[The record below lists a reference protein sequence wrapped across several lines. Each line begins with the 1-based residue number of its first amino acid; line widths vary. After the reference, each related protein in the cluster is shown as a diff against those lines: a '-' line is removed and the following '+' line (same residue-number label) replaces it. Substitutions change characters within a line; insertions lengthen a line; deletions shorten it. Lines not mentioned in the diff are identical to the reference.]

1 MGKSIQ
7 QLIAATSELAALPT
21 TTVRLLE
28 LLDDPTVG
36 AGPVL
41 EVVEKDP
48 GLTANLLKLCN
59 SAYYGLRR
67 QVGTVREA
75 LVLLGNQ
82 TVVTLAFAAS
92 MGEVL
97 RGSLAGYRLD
107 KSELWHHTLAVA
119 LGASHLASVAGD
131 RSLRERAFTGGMVHD
146 IGKLLLDKELRRQRR
161 PIEPGLRTD
170 ALRAAERAILGFDHG
185 EAGAALAEA
194 WNFPPDLVA
203 VIRYH
208 DRPLASGARAAGAL
222 VGAVGAANLIAGTVG
237 FGGGTEPLPDSEL
250 KAALAELGIDDQLY
264 QDLAAR
270 LPSDLENLL
279 SLIGERT

>member
-1 MGKSIQ
+1 MATSIQ
-7 QLIAATSELAALPT
+7 QLIAATNELAALPT

-36 AGPVL
+36 AAPVL

-75 LVLLGNQ
+75 LVMLGNQ

-97 RGSLAGYRLD
+97 RGSLSGYRLD
-107 KSELWHHTLAVA
+107 KSGLWHHTLAVA

-131 RSLRERAFTGGMVHD
+131 RKLRERAFTGGMVHD

-161 PIEPGLRTD
+161 TVEPGISREELRT
-170 ALRAAERAILGFDHG
+170 AEREIFGFDHG
-185 EAGAALAEA
+185 EAGAALADA

-208 DRPLASGARAAGAL
+208 DRPLATGARAGGGL
-222 VGAVGAANLIAGTVG
+222 VAAVGAANLIAAAVG
-237 FGGGTEPLPDSEL
+237 FGGGTGPLPEPEL
-250 KAALAELGIDDQLY
+250 TVALAELGVADAVWR
-264 QDLAAR
+264 DLAGR
-270 LPSDLENLL
+270 LPDDLENLL
-279 SLIGERT
+279 SIIGERT

>member
-1 MGKSIQ
+1 MNKSIQ
-7 QLIAATSELAALPT
+7 QLIAATNELAALPT

-48 GLTANLLKLCN
+48 ALTANLLKLCN

-75 LVLLGNQ
+75 LVMLGNK

-97 RGSLAGYRLD
+97 RGSLTGYHLD

-119 LGASHLASVAGD
+119 LGASYLASVSGD
-131 RSLRERAFTGGMVHD
+131 RELRERAFTGGMVHD
-146 IGKLLLDKELRRQRR
+146 IGKLLLDKHLGRQLQH
-161 PIEPGLRTD
+161 IEPGCSAD
-170 ALRAAERAILGFDHG
+170 ELRAAERSILGFDHA

-208 DRPLASGARAAGAL
+208 HRPLDSGARVGGEL
-222 VGAVGAANLIAGTVG
+222 VTAVAAANLAAADLG
-237 FGGGTEPLPDSEL
+237 FGGGTRPPEHAEMLDQIAKLGVSE
-250 KAALAELGIDDQLY
+250 ELWS
-264 QDLAAR
+264 DLAGR
-270 LPSDLENLL
+270 LPGDLENML